1 MNYVFERDKV
11 YLKNEEGKITAE
23 IDYKNISDDTVEIYR
38 TFVDDSLRGQGV
50 AGDLTDK
57 TVKYFEEKNK
67 KIIASCPYAKK
78 WLEKNR

>member
-1 MNYVFERDKV
+1 MNYIFGKDKV

-23 IDYKNISDDTVEIYR
+23 IDFKNISDDTIEIYR

-50 AGDLTDK
+50 AADLTNE
-57 TVKYFEEKNK
+57 TVKYFEKKNI
-67 KIIASCPYAKK
+67 KIMATCPYAKK